1 MLLASNYWVWIFA
14 SRQKIS
20 ELIPW
25 EFSGSRIHLVQSAKG
40 ILAAI
45 WMRGTMLD
53 SSPFKPEDQNRSRSK
68 HRPIRTGVSCHH
80 THVPHLPKYCSSEN
94 KYCTDFSF
102 FPSDLTT
109 NDLKFVYFDLSKV
122 FNAIGVSWFMHAS
135 VDVQVSIVQSWKCGQ
150 KESAHKIPKKHNNQP
165 IKYILLKKYAMWVW

>member
-14 SRQKIS
+14 PRQKIS

-53 SSPFKPEDQNRSRSK
+53 SSPFKPEDQNRSWSK
-68 HRPIRTGVSCHH
+68 HLPIRTGVSCHH

-94 KYCTDFSF
+94 KNTVPISPSFRRIWQQTTWNLYILTYPKFSMQ
-102 FPSDLTT
+102 L
-109 NDLKFVYFDLSKV
+109 
-122 FNAIGVSWFMHAS
+122 VSHDSCMH
-135 VDVQVSIVQSWKCGQ
+135 QWKCGQ